1 MQYKCIS
8 VDDHI
13 YEAADAYTSRMPE
26 KFKDRAPRILEG
38 DGVSAW
44 VVEGLVRAP
53 IGGLGAVAGRKFED
67 YSPDPVPGGYS
78 DLPTAYYDPKERLK
92 IMDADGIDA
101 EVLFPGLAGF
111 GGGGFFNIED
121 TELRSAC
128 YKAYND
134 HVAEDWIG
142 LDPNRFVG
150 QIALPL
156 YDIDESVAEVKRAY
170 DKGHRAVLFTGDPTV
185 LGLPALSDKHWD
197 PLLAT
202 VQELDIPLSIHIGG
216 GAPLPKEGDA
226 PKVAPGDNPLAVGAK
241 SKAEVMILTSL
252 TSNISAMASVMF
264 SGIMERF
271 PKLKIVSVESGI
283 GWVPYFLEQCDDIY
297 MRQRYWTHSDLKLK
311 PSEYA
316 SRQMYWNFWNE
327 KAGMRLIDILGEDH
341 VMFESDYPHSICNY
355 PRTQEVVED
364 ICEGVPA
371 ATRQKI
377 LADNAAKIYHLN

>member
-1 MQYKCIS
+1 MKYKCIS

-38 DGVSAW
+38 DGYSAW

-67 YSPDPVPGGYS
+67 YSPDPVPGGYA
-78 DLPTAYYDPKERLK
+78 DLPQSYYDPAERLK
-92 IMDADGIDA
+92 IMDQDGIDA

-111 GGGGFFNIED
+111 GGGGFFNVD
-121 TELRSAC
+121 DVELRTAC
-128 YKAYND
+128 YRAYND
-134 HVAEDWIG
+134 HVAEDWVG
-142 LDPNRFVG
+142 CAPDRFVG

-156 YDIDESVAEVKRAY
+156 YDIDESIAEVKRCY
-170 DKGHRAVLFTGDPTV
+170 DKGHRSVLFSGDPTRF
-185 LGLPALSDKHWD
+185 GCPALSDSYWD

-216 GAPLPKEGDA
+216 GVPPKADDPEA
-226 PKVAPGDNPLAVGAK
+226 KKAEAENPLQTGAK
-241 SKAEVMILTSL
+241 GRAEVMILNSL
-252 TSNISAMASVMF
+252 VSNIGAISSVMF

-297 MRQRYWTHSDLKLK
+297 TRQRYWTHSDLKMK

-316 SRQMYWNFWNE
+316 QRQMYWNFWNE
-327 KAGMRLIDILGEDH
+327 KAGLRLLDFIGEDH
-341 VMFESDYPHSICNY
+341 VMFESDYPHSICNF
-355 PRTQEVVED
+355 PHTQEVIED
-364 ICEGVPA
+364 ICEGLPQ

-377 LADNAAKIYHLN
+377 LADNAVQLYGLG